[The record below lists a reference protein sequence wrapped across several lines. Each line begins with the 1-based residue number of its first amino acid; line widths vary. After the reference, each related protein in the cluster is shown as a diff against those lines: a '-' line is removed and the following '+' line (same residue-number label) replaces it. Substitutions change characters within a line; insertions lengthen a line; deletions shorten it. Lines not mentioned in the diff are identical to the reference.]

1 MFGTASTQAAALY
14 SCLGRERARAFFTSL
29 NNRSVR
35 VVDGNS
41 VVRDLVA
48 DGQLAYGITDADDA
62 GRAIESGRNV
72 AIIIPDQGPGEKD
85 ADGRIPS
92 SSQADIRICP
102 GLPMVK
108 SCRGRQGT
116 PAVSMG
122 TAVLLKPGCRAG
134 PLYQQDPAAL
144 KYLQPVHDIP
154 DNALFRSMEPGRI

>member
-1 MFGTASTQAAALY
+1 VFGTASTQAAALY
-14 SCLGRERARAFFTSL
+14 SYLGRERARAFFASR

-62 GRAIESGRNV
+62 CGAIESGRNV
-72 AIIIPDQGPGEKD
+72 TIIIPDQGPGEKD

-92 SSQADIRICP
+92 SPQVDIRICP

-116 PAVSMG
+116 PLS
-122 TAVLLKPGCRAG
+122 
-134 PLYQQDPAAL
+134 AL
-144 KYLQPVHDIP
+144 VQRPC
-154 DNALFRSMEPGRI
+154 